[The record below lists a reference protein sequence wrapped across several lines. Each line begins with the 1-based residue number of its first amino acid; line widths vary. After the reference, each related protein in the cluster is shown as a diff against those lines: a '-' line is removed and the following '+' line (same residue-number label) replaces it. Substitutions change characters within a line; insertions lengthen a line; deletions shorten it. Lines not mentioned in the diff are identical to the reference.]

1 MNKNSKVL
9 MLALSLAS
17 TTACATADEAPADK
31 TEETDAPI
39 DGKLDGSNI
48 VDQGPVTWEPGDSE
62 DSYTAGED
70 ASFTSRRHAVAWTFS
85 LSDTATV
92 SLSTTRA
99 RVNDPAIDTVMYLY
113 EQGATGAWGR
123 YIERNDDISSR
134 NFFSALND
142 LDLGV
147 GTYRVVVKGYS
158 RSEVGA
164 FSLSGICDGP
174 GCAEAPAADFATAFN
189 AVKDQANYV
198 SESDYAPVLLQGT
211 TRGHG
216 AITLNALKSQFGA
229 EFAAWFTRENEQ
241 TVTVSRLAY
250 DDWTAQATTDFVAG
264 FSENEDDA
272 ASQAAWVRIQGLLAG
287 LTDVHGFEV
296 GVKDDDGSFDPD
308 NPGLAALVFVGRDAE
323 GKIVGFYV
331 GAVWT

>member
-31 TEETDAPI
+31 TEETDAPV
-39 DGKLDGSNI
+39 DGKLDGNNI

-85 LSDTATV
+85 LSDVATV
-92 SLSTTRA
+92 SLSTTRTHI
-99 RVNDPAIDTVMYLY
+99 NDRAVDTVMYVY
-113 EQGATGAWGR
+113 QQGENGNWGR
-123 YIERNDDISSR
+123 YIERNDDVSNR
-134 NFFSALND
+134 NRFSAIND

-147 GTYRVVVKGYS
+147 GNYRVVVKGYS

-164 FSLSGICDGP
+164 FSLSGICDGA
-174 GCAEAPAADFATAFN
+174 GCGEAPAADFITGFN
-189 AVKDQANYV
+189 AVKAQANFT
-198 SESDYAPVLLQGT
+198 SESDYAPELVAGT
-211 TRGHG
+211 VPGHG
-216 AITLNALKSQFGA
+216 AITLSAFKTQFA
-229 EFAAWFTRENEQ
+229 TQFAGFFTRENEE
-241 TVTVSRLAY
+241 TVTVGRLAY
-250 DDWTAQATTDFVAG
+250 EDWNAQRTTEFLAG
-264 FSENEDDA
+264 FTDNEDDA
-272 ASQAAWVRIQGLLAG
+272 ASHAAWVTIQGLMAG
-287 LTDVHGFEV
+287 LTDVHAFEV
-296 GVKDDDGSFDPD
+296 GVKDDDGSFDPN